1 MIDDKEQEQ
10 EQEQDQE
17 QDQEQRQEQEEEEQE
32 EKAEERRRQIDL
44 QIREQEETDWS
55 ITDRFAKPD
64 SYLVEAAA
72 RARPSGQK
80 SLIPNE
86 DDLDSE
92 IFFGYSLKQLR
103 DL

>member
-17 QDQEQRQEQEEEEQE
+17 KRQEEEEEQE
-32 EKAEERRRQIDL
+32 EKAEERRRQVDL

-55 ITDRFAKPD
+55 VTDRVAKPA

-80 SLIPNE
+80 SLILDE
-86 DDLDSE
+86 DDLNAE
-92 IFFGYSLKQLR
+92 LFCGYS
-103 DL
+103 